1 MEINLYRDAACAIFA
16 PGNRTRAVAVAAQI
30 PFSMSMNREI
40 LRIALP
46 NIVSNITVP
55 LMGIVSTAIA
65 GHWGADSAATIGALA
80 IGVSIF
86 NFIYW
91 NCSFVRMGTS
101 GLTAQAFGAGN
112 FRECTNMLVRALV
125 VAAGMGVLMTA
136 LQYPLGE
143 LALWGLNGS
152 EMTREY
158 FYTRIWAVPAG
169 ILLFGFNGW
178 FTGMQNAVIPMCTAI
193 VVNIVHILCSLWF
206 AFGLDMGIVGIAYAS
221 VIAQWTGVA
230 LSALLLA
237 TCYRRVLT
245 GIDWSEV
252 MDIRPLKTFFVVN
265 RDIMLRTFCIVAVY
279 TFFTGASARMDDP
292 ALLAVNTLLLQ
303 LFTLFSYMNDGF
315 AYAAEALTGR
325 FIGARDEA
333 ALRDCLRRCIIWGTL
348 VSVLFVGIY
357 LGWWRELVGL
367 FVDKDA
373 PNAPAIVELAG
384 RYIVWI
390 ILIPIASAMPFI
402 MDGIMVGATETRVMR
417 NSMFWATAAYFAIFY
432 LCHTLIGNNALWL
445 AFTLYM
451 FLRGVLQFFM
461 THHLRTIYCKASE

>member
-1 MEINLYRDAACAIFA
+1 MKR
-16 PGNRTRAVAVAAQI
+16 
-30 PFSMSMNREI
+30 MNREI
-40 LRIALP
+40 LRLALP

-65 GHWGADSAATIGALA
+65 GHWGQDSAATIGALA

-112 FRECTNMLVRALV
+112 FRECTNMLARALS
-125 VAAGMGVLMTA
+125 VAGLMGAAMLL

-143 LALWGLNGS
+143 LALWAMNGG
-152 EMTREY
+152 EMTRAY

-178 FTGMQNAVIPMCTAI
+178 FTGMQNALFPMITA
-193 VVNIVHILCSLWF
+193 VTVNLIHLACSLAF
-206 AFGLDMGIVGIAYAS
+206 AFGLDLGIVGIAWAS
-221 VIAQWTGVA
+221 VVAQWCGVG
-230 LSALLLA
+230 LA
-237 TCYRRVLT
+237 TVLLIARYRSLLT
-245 GIDWSEV
+245 SIRWSEV
-252 MDIRPLKTFFVVN
+252 LDVQPLRRFFVIN
-265 RDIMLRTFCIVAVY
+265 RDIILRTLCIVAVY
-279 TFFTGASARMDDP
+279 TFFTGASARMEDRT
-292 ALLAVNTLLLQ
+292 LLAVNALLLE

-325 FIGARDEA
+325 FIGARDRVS
-333 ALRDCLRRCIIWGTL
+333 LGDCLHRCLLWGTL
-348 VSVLFVGIY
+348 VSVVFVGIY
-357 LGWWRELVGL
+357 LVWWR
-367 FVDKDA
+367 VDRANPDT
-373 PNAPAIVELAG
+373 PQIIELAG

-417 NSMFWATAAYFAIFY
+417 NSMFGATAAYFAIFY
-432 LCHTLIGNNALWL
+432 ALRPWIGNNALWL

-451 FLRGVLQFFM
+451 FLRGVLQYIM
-461 THHLRTIYCKASE
+461 TRGLRTIREKA

>member
-1 MEINLYRDAACAIFA
+1 MN
-16 PGNRTRAVAVAAQI
+16 
-30 PFSMSMNREI
+30 MNREI

-65 GHWGADSAATIGALA
+65 GHWGDDSAASIGALA

-101 GLTAQAFGAGN
+101 GLTAQAFGAADW
-112 FRECTNMLVRALV
+112 RECTRMLARAMAVALV
-125 VAAGMGVLMTA
+125 MGVAVLL

-143 LALWGLNGS
+143 AALWAMKGG
-152 EMTREY
+152 EMTRAY
-158 FYTRIWAVPAG
+158 FYARIWAVPAG

-193 VVNIVHILCSLWF
+193 AVNIVHILCSLWF
-206 AFGLDMGIVGIAYAS
+206 AFRLDMGIVGIAYGS

-230 LSALLLA
+230 LSVVLLIV
-237 TCYRRVLT
+237 RFRKRLT
-245 GIDWSEV
+245 PIAWSEV
-252 MDIRPLKTFFVVN
+252 VDLGPLRNFFRIN
-265 RDIMLRTFCIVAVY
+265 RDIILRTLCLVAVY
-279 TFFTGASARMDDP
+279 TFFTGATARMDDP
-292 ALLAVNTLLLQ
+292 SLLAVNTLLLQ

-315 AYAAEALTGR
+315 AFAAEALTGR
-325 FIGARDEA
+325 FIGARDGA
-333 ALRDCLRRCIIWGTL
+333 SLRRCLKGCIAWGTA

-367 FVDKDA
+367 FVDREAHDA
-373 PNAPAIVELAG
+373 AAIVALAG

-390 ILIPIASAMPFI
+390 ILIPVASAMPFI
-402 MDGIMVGATETRVMR
+402 MDGIMVGATQTRIMR
-417 NSMFWATAAYFAIFY
+417 NSMGWATAAYFAIY
-432 LCHTLIGNNALWL
+432 YAGYPLIGNNALWL

-451 FLRGVLQFFM
+451 FLRGVVQYLM
-461 THHLRTIYCKASE
+461 TDRLRRIYAAAEA